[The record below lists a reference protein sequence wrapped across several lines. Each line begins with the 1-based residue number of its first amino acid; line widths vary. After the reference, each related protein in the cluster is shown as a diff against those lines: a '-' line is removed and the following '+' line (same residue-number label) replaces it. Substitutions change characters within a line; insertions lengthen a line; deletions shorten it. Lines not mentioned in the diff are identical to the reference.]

1 MKPNKVLQFAQ
12 AQTAKAWKRFQLTPP
27 RPSVDPNQPPCYL
40 VEAQGERG
48 DGVVFAVHI
57 GVDKTKFD
65 LLYGQQALVVAADML
80 NKALQQLQTYTGCA
94 CKEGEPCDGHKQ
106 VIH

>member
-12 AQTAKAWKRFQLTPP
+12 AQTAKAWKRFQLVPP

-48 DGVVFAVHI
+48 DGVVFAVCVGI
-57 GVDKTKFD
+57 DKARYD

-80 NKALQQLQTYTGCA
+80 NKALQQLQTYTGCQ
-94 CKEGEPCDGHKQ
+94 CKADEPCEQHKQ
-106 VIH
+106 VVH